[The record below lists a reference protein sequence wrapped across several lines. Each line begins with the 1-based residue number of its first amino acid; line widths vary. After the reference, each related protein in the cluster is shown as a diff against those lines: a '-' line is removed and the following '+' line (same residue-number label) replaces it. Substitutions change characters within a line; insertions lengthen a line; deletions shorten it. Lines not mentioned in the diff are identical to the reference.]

1 MDSVNG
7 KKKYIPI
14 ALVAGALLLAL
25 GIAWILW
32 PEKPEDTQDG
42 LDVTPTQGIV
52 VEPVETTESVVT
64 EPTAPQT
71 QETEPEETE
80 KPQSIPEGTSF
91 FPCAIAGSDLVI
103 EKISA
108 YDGPFLEDGSDKEV
122 TDVTAIL
129 VTNRGEEY
137 AEYAEITLNRDGTQL
152 KFIASAH
159 APGSTMLVLE
169 ADGKAYCD
177 GTYTNCTANV
187 AAGENYT
194 LSEDQVRLEERDE
207 GGLTLTNLTQRDI
220 PCVRIFYKFY
230 KSDAGVYIGG
240 ITYTAKV
247 TDLAAGSTCVVT
259 PSHYLKGYSK
269 VIKVVTY
276 DTDA

>member
-1 MDSVNG
+1 MNPVNG
-7 KKKYIPI
+7 KNKYIPI
-14 ALVAGALLLAL
+14 ALVAGLLLLAL

-32 PEKPEDTQDG
+32 PEKPEHTQDG
-42 LDVTPTQGIV
+42 LDITPTQGIA
-52 VEPVETTESVVT
+52 VEPMEITDPVVT
-64 EPTAPQT
+64 EPTAPQA

-80 KPQSIPEGTSF
+80 KPQNISDDF
-91 FPCAIAGSDLVI
+91 LCAVAGSDLVI

-129 VTNRGEEY
+129 LTNMGDNY

-152 KFIASAH
+152 KFIASAL

-194 LSEDQVRLEERDE
+194 LSENQVRLEERDE

-230 KSDAGVYIGG
+230 KADTGIYIGG

>member
-1 MDSVNG
+1 MNPVNG
-7 KKKYIPI
+7 KNKYIPI
-14 ALVAGALLLAL
+14 ALVAGLLLLAL

-32 PEKPEDTQDG
+32 PEKPENPQDG
-42 LDVTPTQGIV
+42 LDITPTQGIA
-52 VEPVETTESVVT
+52 VEPMEITDPVVT
-64 EPTAPQT
+64 EPTAPQV

-80 KPQSIPEGTSF
+80 KPQNISDDF
-91 FPCAIAGSDLVI
+91 LCAVAGSDLII
-103 EKISA
+103 ERITA

-129 VTNRGEEY
+129 LTNMGDNY

-152 KFIASAH
+152 KFIASAL

-194 LSEDQVRLEERDE
+194 LSENQVRLEERDE

-230 KSDAGVYIGG
+230 KSDTGIYIGG